1 MWNSKP
7 KKHGHDCRG
16 RTRGNPKIGA
26 GICHLGVR
34 PSARERGRGRRLARR
49 WLAAARTGTIDA
61 VDE

>member
-7 KKHGHDCRG
+7 KKRGHDCRG
-16 RTRGNPKIGA
+16 RTHGNPKIGA

-34 PSARERGRGRRLARR
+34 PSIGERIRGRHLARR
-49 WLAAARTGTIDA
+49 WLAAARVGAIDD